1 MKEPIGENQELKLE
15 MLQLEEEIFGNM
27 PIYLNDSLE
36 NWLQACQHQA
46 QLGITC
52 LKNQKRYYIFYD
64 GMSKYLHTEPKDIG
78 AVEYSLKESGNLPE
92 NQNLKIGRIIEQ
104 TSKDAIDPIFESLFS
119 SNISDSDLEKAGVS
133 FCAGDDLYENLKT
146 ISQLEQAPYFE
157 ISIIWRKMDYDL
169 NRRKLTDEEFHCL
182 LDAISKINKLIE
194 FDKEIMEKYG
204 PVELPKEIESK
215 ELEIRREADV
225 AGQKWWQEFKLAN
238 NQ

>member
-1 MKEPIGENQELKLE
+1 
-15 MLQLEEEIFGNM
+15 
-27 PIYLNDSLE
+27 
-36 NWLQACQHQA
+36 
-46 QLGITC
+46 
-52 LKNQKRYYIFYD
+52 
-64 GMSKYLHTEPKDIG
+64 MSKYLHTEPKDIG